1 MTNYNVSYKTLR
13 GCVYSAKYHIV
24 FCPKYRRKVL
34 AEPIA
39 QRFVS
44 ILKEVSEEL
53 GVEVLEYE
61 VMPDHVHLL
70 VEIPPPVGIPL
81 FVGKVKGR
89 SARVLRAEFPALKS
103 RLPCLWTSSY
113 FCSTIGGAP
122 LEIVKQYIQ
131 DQKRSGPAK

>member
-1 MTNYNVSYKTLR
+1 M
-13 GCVYSAKYHIV
+13 YSAKYRIV

-53 GVEVLEYE
+53 GVDVLEYE

-70 VEIPPPVGIPL
+70 VEIPPLSVSPL

-89 SARVLRAEFPALKS
+89 SARVLRAEFPQLKS